1 MPITIKKLE
10 ENIKTLPEDLYDE
23 VNDFVDFLKF
33 KYESLSSKD
42 WSENL
47 TEYQKSS
54 IEKGLEDIE
63 KGRTYSHEEAKQRI
77 KNYLL
82 EKSK

>member
-33 KYESLSSKD
+33 KYESKDSKD

-47 TEYQKSS
+47 SDFQKKS
-54 IEKGLEDIE
+54 IDKGLSDIE
-63 KGRTYSHEEAKQRI
+63 NGRVYSHEEAKQRI

>member
-1 MPITIKKLE
+1 MPITIKHLE
-10 ENIKTLPEDLYDE
+10 DNIKTLPEDLYGE
-23 VNDFVDFLKF
+23 VNDFVDFLKT
-33 KYESLSSKD
+33 KYESKNSKD

-47 TEYQKSS
+47 TNYQKNS
-54 IEKGLEDIE
+54 IEKGISNIE
-63 KGRTYSHEEAKQRI
+63 NGRTYSHEEAKQTI

>member
-1 MPITIKKLE
+1 MAITIKHLE

-33 KYESLSSKD
+33 KYESKDSKD

-47 TEYQKSS
+47 TRFQQSS
-54 IEKGLEDIE
+54 IEKGLSDIE
-63 KGRTYSHEEAKQRI
+63 NGRTYSHEEAKQRI